1 MNLTSLAR
9 VKNALGINTTN
20 EDGTLSRLILSA
32 SNQITRWLK
41 RADAIQLT
49 SRTEYF
55 SPTAGQMVVY
65 PAAYPI
71 TSITSVYTDT
81 TGAFTGDQTL
91 IASTDYFIGEDGRS
105 IVFKPGIIYSNGQGT
120 VSRFAV
126 FPHSL
131 RIIYTG
137 GLAASAVNSSWTKSA
152 DAGGT
157 LAVGNYIQ
165 GETTKSVGVIT
176 ARASGTISYDCI
188 FGAFEAGETI
198 TEYGT
203 LINSKGGN
211 TDLKAATNVTATLTA
226 ATSQSLAE
234 TYPDLVEACEMHVRY
249 MRSNRDSFDNINVMQ
264 DGVSKISRSD
274 MQRDY
279 FSMPEVRALLDH
291 HKNKLVM

>member
-9 VKNALGINTTN
+9 VKNALGINSTN

-32 SNQITRWLK
+32 SNQIARWLK
-41 RADAIQLT
+41 RYNALQLT

-55 SPTAGQMVVY
+55 SPIAGQKVFY
-65 PAAYPI
+65 PEAYPI
-71 TSITSVYTDT
+71 TSITSVYTDA
-81 TGAFTGDQTL
+81 TGAFSGSQT
-91 IASTDYFIGEDGRS
+91 IVSSSDYFIGDDERS
-105 IVFKPGIIYSNGQGT
+105 IVFKPGLIYSNSEIGD
-120 VSRFAV
+120 SRFAA

-176 ARASGTISYDCI
+176 ARAAGTISYDCV

-198 TEYGT
+198 TEYST
-203 LINSKGGN
+203 LTNSKGGN
-211 TDLKAATNVTATLTA
+211 TALTAATGVTATLTA
-226 ATSQSLAE
+226 AASQSLAE

-249 MRSNRDSFDNINVMQ
+249 TRSNRDSFDNINVMQ
-264 DGVSKISRSD
+264 DGVSKVSRSD

-279 FSMPEVRALLDH
+279 FSMPEVRALLGH
-291 HKNKLVM
+291 YKNKLVM

>member
-1 MNLTSLAR
+1 
-9 VKNALGINTTN
+9 VKNALGINSTK

-32 SNQITRWLK
+32 SNQIERWLK
-41 RADAIQLT
+41 RANAIQLT

-55 SPTAGQMVVY
+55 SPTAGQMVIY

-71 TSITSVYTDT
+71 TSITSIYTDS
-81 TGAFTGDQTL
+81 TGDFDGDETI

-105 IVFKPGIIYSNGQGT
+105 IVFKPGIVYSNSDGYGG
-120 VSRFAV
+120 RFAV

-131 RIIYTG
+131 RVIYTG

-165 GETTKSVGVIT
+165 GATTKSLGFIT
-176 ARASGTISYDCI
+176 ARAAGTISYECI

-203 LINSKGGN
+203 LTNSKGGE
-211 TDLKAATNVTATLTA
+211 TELTAATGVTATLTA
-226 ATSQSLAE
+226 ATATSLAE
-234 TYPDLVEACEMHVRY
+234 SYPDFVEACEMHVRF
-249 MRSNRDSFDNINVMQ
+249 MRSNRDSFDNINVTQ

-274 MQRDY
+274 IQRDY
-279 FSMPEVRALLDH
+279 FSLPEIRSLLDH